1 MKKIFWGLIFLSGFL
16 TLTSCASPELKAR
29 FNSEC
34 NETIYPSAFD
44 RAACRVRIGNEERE
58 QRLALEQEARQ
69 KAQQEQQQ
77 RKVQAYLSE
86 LRNACR
92 AFGFNENTDSF
103 RNCLMSQH
111 QANVAALQRQQQI
124 DAANS
129 AANSSAYL
137 ANQEYMRQM
146 NEAFN
151 RLNPNHPSYYL
162 R

>member
-16 TLTSCASPELKAR
+16 TLTSCASPELRAR
-29 FNSEC
+29 FNREC
-34 NETIYPSAFD
+34 NETIYPSYTD
-44 RAACRVRIGNEERE
+44 RVSCRMSIVNEERE
-58 QRLALEQEARQ
+58 QKLALEQI
-69 KAQQEQQQ
+69 AQQEQQQ

-92 AFGFNENTDSF
+92 AFGFNENTDPF

-111 QANVAALQRQQQI
+111 QANVTALQRQQQI

-129 AANSSAYL
+129 AANSAAYM
-137 ANQEYMRQM
+137 ANQEYLRQM

>member
-16 TLTSCASPELKAR
+16 TLTSCASPEVEAR
-29 FNSEC
+29 KDREC
-34 NETIYPSAFD
+34 NSTIYSSYTD
-44 RAACRVRIGNEERE
+44 RVSCRNRIDNEERE
-58 QRLALEQEARQ
+58 RRLVLEQ

-77 RKVQAYLSE
+77 RKVQVYLSE
-86 LRNACR
+86 LRNTCR
-92 AFGFNENTDSF
+92 AFGFSENTDPF
-103 RNCLMSQH
+103 RNCLLSQH

-129 AANSSAYL
+129 AANSAAYM
-137 ANQEYMRQM
+137 ANQEYLRQM

>member
-16 TLTSCASPELKAR
+16 TLTSCVSPELVAR
-29 FNSEC
+29 RNSDCSNNLSFSEKLSC
-34 NETIYPSAFD
+34 IKRSDEAYYREKENAEKERKIKVYVSSLMNT
-44 RAACRVRIGNEERE
+44 CRT
-58 QRLALEQEARQ
+58 
-69 KAQQEQQQ
+69 
-77 RKVQAYLSE
+77 
-86 LRNACR
+86 
-92 AFGFNENTDSF
+92 FGFSENTDPF
-103 RNCLMSQH
+103 RNCLLSQH

-129 AANSSAYL
+129 AANSSAYM
-137 ANQEYMRQM
+137 ANQEYLRQM